1 MALDP
6 NISLGVKPIQL
17 ADPLAQYGQVAAIQ
31 AAQNQNQVSQ
41 MQMQRMRQTDAALEQ
56 VRQVA
61 IKNGGPSDLNEIASA
76 YMGAPDVEMQK
87 FGVGLLQKLKERAD
101 FNEFGKKNYPE
112 LFGGASA
119 ATPPPVNAMAP
130 AAAAPNVA
138 PVNAMAAAPTSEP
151 YPGYN
156 RDIGMTPSVNAMA
169 APTRA
174 QQLSPSGKTR
184 QQLEGLIYMAQGNPL
199 YKGMAETAKLELAEM
214 IKPPVRQTVSPGS
227 TVLGPD
233 NQVIYI
239 APDAPSALSRLQT
252 EMAKLPPGDPRR
264 AQYIARINKESTHA
278 PAVSVSMTQEKA
290 EAADYGK
297 LLVDQFKTVNE
308 SARIAARSLPAIE
321 SNLSTMN
328 RDFDTGFGTE
338 TKAAGARV
346 LAALGVKDAD
356 KYATDA
362 QTFLANANSAVLTK
376 QLEQKG
382 PQTESDAQRITTTG
396 AQLGNT
402 KDANKFVLNVAKAQ
416 LRRDIDQRDFYAD
429 WRANSKTKSLE
440 GAEDAWYKG
449 EGGKSLFS
457 RPELKAY
464 APKTSAAEQIPG
476 QRPAG
481 GVSVLLPNG
490 QSASFPNAA
499 AAAQF
504 RKDAGL

>member
-1 MALDP
+1 MMLSPTAGVRKAGEMELARLTAL
-6 NISLGVKPIQL
+6 
-17 ADPLAQYGQVAAIQ
+17 
-31 AAQNQNQVSQ
+31 
-41 MQMQRMRQTDAALEQ
+41 
-56 VRQVA
+56 
-61 IKNGGPSDLNEIASA
+61 
-76 YMGAPDVEMQK
+76 
-87 FGVGLLQKLKERAD
+87 
-101 FNEFGKKNYPE
+101 
-112 LFGGASA
+112 
-119 ATPPPVNAMAP
+119 PVYKT
-130 AAAAPNVA
+130 VA
-138 PVNAMAAAPTSEP
+138 P
-151 YPGYN
+151 
-156 RDIGMTPSVNAMA
+156 
-169 APTRA
+169 
-174 QQLSPSGKTR
+174 
-184 QQLEGLIYMAQGNPL
+184 
-199 YKGMAETAKLELAEM
+199 
-214 IKPPVRQTVSPGS
+214 GS
-227 TVLGPD
+227 SVLGP
-233 NQVIYI
+233 NNTVVYT

-252 EMAKLPPGDPRR
+252 EMAALPPGDPRR

-328 RDFDTGFGTE
+328 KDFDTGFGTE

-362 QTFLANANSAVLTK
+362 QTFLANANSAVLQK

-382 PQTESDAQRITTTG
+382 TQTASDADRITSTG

-402 KDANKFVLNVAKAQ
+402 KDANKFVLSVAKAQ

-429 WRANSKTKSLE
+429 WRKVNKTLE

-464 APKTSAAEQIPG
+464 APKTSAADQIPG
-476 QRPAG
+476 QRPTG